1 MDLKEVKELMSQM
14 RAHRIESLEL
24 ELEGV
29 HLKMVH
35 QPAPVGTIQDPATCP
50 SGTAEGSD
58 DGQPVAEE
66 VSVEVRS
73 PVVGIYYEAPAP
85 EADPFVRPGDTVEAG
100 QTLCI
105 VEAMKLLNEVAAPC
119 AGQIAAVLHDNGTGV
134 EYGEVLFRILP
145 AESE

>member
-1 MDLKEVKELMSQM
+1 MDLNEVKELMSHM

-29 HLKMVH
+29 RLKMVH
-35 QPAPVGTIQDPATCP
+35 QPASACISQEPVEILPVLTAT
-50 SGTAEGSD
+50 AA
-58 DGQPVAEE
+58 GQPASEE
-66 VSVEVRS
+66 TIEVRS

-85 EADPFVRPGDTVEAG
+85 EAEPFVQPGDRVEAG

-119 AGQIAAVLHDNGTGV
+119 AGHIAAVLCNNGTGV
-134 EYGEVLFRILP
+134 EYGEVLFHILP
-145 AESE
+145 LESE

>member
-35 QPAPVGTIQDPATCP
+35 QPGPVGTSLETLVIPQSVDATTDSQPA
-50 SGTAEGSD
+50 ADE
-58 DGQPVAEE
+58 AAI
-66 VSVEVRS
+66 EVRS

-85 EADPFVRPGDTVEAG
+85 EADPFVKPGDRV
-100 QTLCI
+100 
-105 VEAMKLLNEVAAPC
+105 AMKLLNEVAAPC
-119 AGQIAAVLHDNGTGV
+119 AGQIIAVLHDNGTGV
-134 EYGEVLFRILP
+134 EYGEVLFHILP
-145 AESE
+145 VEAE

>member
-1 MDLKEVKELMSQM
+1 MDLNEVKELMSHM
-14 RAHRIESLEL
+14 RAHRIESIEL

-35 QPAPVGTIQDPATCP
+35 QPAPAGALQQAPDIPQALHAA
-50 SGTAEGSD
+50 AEG
-58 DGQPVAEE
+58 QPALAEE
-66 VSVEVRS
+66 TIEVRS

-85 EADPFVRPGDTVEAG
+85 EADPFVKPGDRVEAG

-119 AGQIAAVLHDNGTGV
+119 AGHIAAVLRDNGTGV
-134 EYGEVLFRILP
+134 EYGEVLFHILP
-145 AESE
+145 LDAE